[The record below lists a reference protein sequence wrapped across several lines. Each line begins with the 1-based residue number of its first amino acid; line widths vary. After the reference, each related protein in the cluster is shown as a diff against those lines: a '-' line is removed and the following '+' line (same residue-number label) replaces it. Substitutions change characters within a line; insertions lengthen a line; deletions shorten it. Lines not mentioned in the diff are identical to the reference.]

1 MHYLFENAPEI
12 NKKGIKNILSFYE
25 SGKLRFQQIF
35 MQDVYK
41 IKSWVIVG
49 CRARDVSHY
58 IYAQLKSMKKQKS
71 SKVDNPTRSSIV

>member
-25 SGKLRFQQIF
+25 SGKSHFQQIL

-41 IKSWVIVG
+41 IEFWITVG
-49 CRARDVSHY
+49 RHAQDISHY
-58 IYAQLKSMKKQKS
+58 TYVQLESMKKQKS